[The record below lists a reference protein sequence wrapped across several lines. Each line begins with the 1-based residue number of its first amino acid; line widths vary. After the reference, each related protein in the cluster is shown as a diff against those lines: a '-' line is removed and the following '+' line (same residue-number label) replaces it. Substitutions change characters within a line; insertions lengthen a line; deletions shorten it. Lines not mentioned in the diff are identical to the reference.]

1 MNRTQQL
8 KEVTGHV
15 VPLLPGLLS
24 CKGRNEAL
32 AGDDVHL
39 VDAVQDEVEDALLLK
54 EILTISEGFQEFL
67 LLLVPQVVLR
77 LREVRD
83 EVLEAAHN
91 LAQVHRAEE
100 AGVPPRRSQV
110 VQTADE
116 LPWYWR
122 SFNAH

>member
-1 MNRTQQL
+1 MID
-8 KEVTGHV
+8 
-15 VPLLPGLLS
+15 
-24 CKGRNEAL
+24 CL

-39 VDAVQDEVEDALLLK
+39 VDAVEDEVEDALLL
-54 EILTISEGFQEFL
+54 EEVLAVAQRLQELL
-67 LLLVPQVVLR
+67 LLLVAEVVLG

-83 EVLEAAHN
+83 EVLEAAHH
-91 LAQVHRAEE
+91 LAQVHRPEE